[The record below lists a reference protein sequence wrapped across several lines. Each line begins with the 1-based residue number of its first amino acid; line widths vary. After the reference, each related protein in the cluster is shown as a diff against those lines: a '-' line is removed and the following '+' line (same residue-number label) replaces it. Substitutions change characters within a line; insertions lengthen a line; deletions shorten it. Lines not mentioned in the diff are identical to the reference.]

1 MTLRLPQNFS
11 SGFGNVT
18 RPNLLEREILAEKAA
33 SLGRAGRMMEQ
44 ALAVLATATTE
55 DPTRPALLRAAA
67 DAVHGYF
74 IQRELC
80 GLVDHAG
87 PITHYNIPSE
97 VIARV
102 GAR

>member
-1 MTLRLPQNFS
+1 MTLRLPQNLS
-11 SGFGNVT
+11 AGFGNVT
-18 RPNLLEREILAEKAA
+18 GPNPLESEIFAEKAA
-33 SLGRAGRMMEQ
+33 SLGRAGRIMEH
-44 ALAVLATATTE
+44 ALAVLAAANTE

-67 DAVHGYF
+67 DAVQGYF

-87 PITHYNIPSE
+87 PTTDYNIPSE
-97 VIARV
+97 VIARL